1 MTPETES
8 VRIDGE
14 RVRLV
19 RAGGD
24 GREVVR
30 REVLLSE
37 LAEALAAHL
46 RADRT
51 PILPAGTRLYVRWRH
66 TAVLV
71 IEEPPRVRRLRW
83 SAKTLK
89 SEGEY
94 SEHNLAFPFVVYL
107 VGFHQDQ
114 FEEMRVYFR
123 PAPLLQEADLLYF
136 PSLWNVQAAESPL
149 ARCRAC
155 LRGRPEILER
165 PMADQAATLI
175 EFFWTAGFNRDIE
188 DNCFDRARGRDPR
201 IGSLEAW
208 EAATTADPL
217 FPLSLSWEPV
227 GLSLGEALDHWRR
240 HGDQARRVE
249 NAADVA
255 DVMYRLH
262 EAPGSESGAGPGSRS
277 GAGR

>member
-1 MTPETES
+1 MTHEGES
-8 VRIDGE
+8 IRIQGE

-19 RAGGD
+19 RPAED
-24 GREVVR
+24 GREVVG
-30 REVLLSE
+30 REVLLAD
-37 LAEALAAHL
+37 LAEALAGRL

-51 PILPAGTRLYVRWRH
+51 PVLPTGTRLYVRWRH

-71 IEEPPRVRRLRW
+71 IEEPPRVRGLRW

-89 SEGEY
+89 DEGEY
-94 SEHNLAFPFVVYL
+94 TEHCLAFPFVIYL
-107 VGFHQDQ
+107 VGFHQEQ

-123 PAPLLQEADLLYF
+123 AAPLSVEADPLCL
-136 PSLWNVQAAESPL
+136 PNLWNVQAAESPL

-155 LRGRPEILER
+155 LRGRPEILEL
-165 PMADQAATLI
+165 ALAEQAATLI

-188 DNCFDRARGRDPR
+188 DNCFDRARRRDPR
-201 IGSLEAW
+201 IASLEAW
-208 EAATTADPL
+208 EAATVADPL
-217 FPLSLSWEPV
+217 FPLSVPWEPV

-240 HGDQARRVE
+240 HGDHARGIE
-249 NAADVA
+249 TAADVA

-262 EAPGSESGAGPGSRS
+262 EAPGSQS